1 MRIKSHILSMLLAGI
16 ALPCSVRAADAAS
29 VHAVLII
36 ASKEKA
42 PADPRLA
49 PYEATLQRNLPESS
63 FKFVVEG
70 KASVPGNN
78 KPTTLSLGPGHR
90 LELKCSGK
98 DGDGIRLKVEWMNG
112 KSVVMDN
119 AFTLQPNKPVVLG
132 SRPSDEGNVPIV
144 IVTAR

>member
-1 MRIKSHILSMLLAGI
+1 MRIKSCILAVLLAGI
-16 ALPCSVRAADAAS
+16 ALPCLARAADAAS

-63 FKFVVEG
+63 FKFAGEG

-78 KPTTLSLGPGHR
+78 KPTSLSLGSDHR
-90 LELKCSGK
+90 LELKSSGK
-98 DGDGIRLKVEWMNG
+98 DREGIRLKVEWLNG

-119 AFTLQPNKPVVLG
+119 AFILEPNKPVVLG
-132 SRPSDEGNVPIV
+132 SRPSGDGNVPIV